1 MRKLIG
7 LGTALGGLGLAGAL
21 CLGCWIPVTAGIFGG
36 AMFLK
41 ARPLILAFS
50 VAAIATTL
58 FSRRRDTAACGCEAG
73 TKSSAPVACDLTV
86 FDPEERKAHA
96 ALLKKLLSRAQTREV
111 RGTKRAVKLPYER
124 ELFVDA
130 AVWIADESRCCPFF
144 GFNLRVDPAAEAF
157 WLEIDA
163 PPEAQGIID
172 TGLATASGRT
182 T

>member
-7 LGTALGGLGLAGAL
+7 FGTALGGLGLAGAL
-21 CLGCWIPVTAGIFGG
+21 CLGCWIPVAGIFGG

-41 ARPLILAFS
+41 SRSLILVFS
-50 VAAIATTL
+50 VGAIAITI
-58 FSRRRDTAACGCEAG
+58 FSRRGDNASCGCEAG
-73 TKSSAPVACDLTV
+73 TKSSAPVACDMTV
-86 FDPEERKAHA
+86 FDPDEREAHE
-96 ALLKKLLSRAQTREV
+96 ALLKKLLSRAQAREV
-111 RGTKRAVKLPYER
+111 RGTKRALKLPYER

-144 GFNLRVDPAAEAF
+144 GFNLRVEPAADAF

-172 TGLATASGRT
+172 AGLAAAGART

>member
-7 LGTALGGLGLAGAL
+7 FGTALGGLGLAGAL
-21 CLGCWIPVTAGIFGG
+21 CLVCWIPVTAGIFGG
-36 AMFLK
+36 AMLLK
-41 ARPLILAFS
+41 VRSLILVFS
-50 VAAIATTL
+50 VGAIAITL
-58 FSRRRDTAACGCEAG
+58 FSRRRDKPACGCEAG

-86 FDPEERKAHA
+86 FDSEERKAHG

-111 RGTKRAVKLPYER
+111 RGTKRVVELPYER

-130 AVWIADESRCCPFF
+130 AVWIVDESRCCPFF
-144 GFNLRVDPAAEAF
+144 GFNLRVGPAADVF

-172 TGLATASGRT
+172 AGLAMVGVKT